1 MMIRKVAF
9 AGFIIPFFI
18 CCSHNI
24 PSTTDETGS
33 MTNIDIETVKLTH
46 LEFPGSESIRDNF
59 SYLLGINLLL
69 PCPDVTLPDQSNLL
83 PNAARQYRNGIHR
96 GIDFQA
102 DYGAPVLSAMDGIV
116 IRADHG
122 FREVTPLFRRS
133 LLKKAAQIG
142 RTPSDVFDN
151 ILLGRSVF
159 IDHGTDLVPGKRL
172 LSIYAH
178 LSEIDGVIQVG
189 REVKKG
195 QILGLAGNS
204 GTSDGTKG
212 NKTGAHL
219 HFELIIQ
226 DAEGERYMGQGLE
239 FQELKILLN
248 SIFVQKIE
256 GTKQL

>member
-1 MMIRKVAF
+1 ML
-9 AGFIIPFFI
+9 FFLS
-18 CCSHNI
+18 CSRNI
-24 PSTTDETGS
+24 PSTIPETVPV
-33 MTNIDIETVKLTH
+33 TNIDIETVKLTH
-46 LEFPGSESIRDNF
+46 LEFPGSESTLDNF
-59 SYLLGINLLL
+59 SYLSSINLLL

-102 DYGAPVLSAMDGIV
+102 DYGTPVLSVMDGIV
-116 IRADHG
+116 IRSDHS
-122 FREVTPLFRRS
+122 FQEVTPLFRQS
-133 LLKKAAQIG
+133 LLKKAARIG
-142 RTPSDVFDN
+142 RTPFDVFDN

-178 LSEIDGVIQVG
+178 LSEIDSIIQVG
-189 REVKKG
+189 REVKTG

-212 NKTGAHL
+212 NKAGAHL

-226 DAEGERYMGQGLE
+226 DADGERYLGQGLE
-239 FQELKILLN
+239 TDELYTLLSNLFQ
-248 SIFVQKIE
+248 
-256 GTKQL
+256 